1 LVTLVVGLA
10 VPPPVETVHVI
21 VTPAAG

>member
-1 LVTLVVGLA
+1 VLVVGLA